1 MDYNMKQ
8 IYKIVLTGGPCGGKT
23 TALNMISSH
32 FSSEYKIL
40 CIPESATELMMG
52 GVCPDV
58 FSKRTEY
65 MEYQT
70 RLQILKEEIYFQAA
84 TSLSLKDNKDI
95 IILLD
100 RGIMDIKAYMSELEF
115 DEMLCRLGLS
125 DNKVL
130 ARYSA
135 VFHLPS
141 TAIDAPLFYNNSNNV
156 IRRETINEAALLDEK
171 IQRVWINHNNYIKI
185 DKYKDFDTKINRLIE
200 LVKLFLDN

>member
-1 MDYNMKQ
+1 
-8 IYKIVLTGGPCGGKT
+8 
-23 TALNMISSH
+23 
-32 FSSEYKIL
+32 
-40 CIPESATELMMG
+40 MMG

-135 VFHLPS
+135 VFYLPS
-141 TAIDAPLFYNNSNNV
+141 TAIDAPLFYNNLNNV
-156 IRRETINEAALLDEK
+156 IRRETINEVALLDKK
-171 IQRVWINHNNYIKI
+171 IQRSWINHDNYIKI